1 MTRALRISEAASFA
15 MHAMGLIASTT
26 DGSLSVRSIA
36 ARFKISQAHLS
47 KVLQRLAK
55 VGLLTSARG
64 PKGGF
69 SLVRPSD
76 QVTLLEVFEAIEGP
90 MTLTRCL
97 FGEPIC
103 DGRDCILGR
112 AMVDAN
118 ALLYDR
124 LSTTTLAD
132 LAHIFDDDPSPGLV
146 WDSARRDGVS

>member
-1 MTRALRISEAASFA
+1 

-26 DGSLSVRSIA
+26 AGSLSVRSIA
-36 ARFKISQAHLS
+36 AHFKISQAHLS

-69 SLVRPSD
+69 SLVRPAD

-90 MTLTRCL
+90 MAPTRCL

-112 AMVDAN
+112 AMVEAN
-118 ALLYDR
+118 DLLYDR
-124 LSTTTLAD
+124 LSTTTLAE
-132 LAHIFDDDPSPGLV
+132 LAHIFGNGAPQGLV
-146 WDSARRDGVS
+146 WDSARRDGEA

>member
-15 MHAMGLIASTT
+15 MHAMGLIASTSA
-26 DGSLSVRSIA
+26 GSLSVRSIA

-47 KVLQRLAK
+47 KVLQRLVK
-55 VGLLTSARG
+55 VGLLSSARG

-69 SLVRPSD
+69 SLVRPAD

-90 MTLTRCL
+90 MAPTRCL

-118 ALLYDR
+118 AMLYGR

-132 LAHIFDDDPSPGLV
+132 LAHIFGDDSPAGLV
-146 WDSARRDGVS
+146 WDSARRDSGS